1 MRRRALALLFMLAL
15 FALAPFAGAAERE
28 PDEDDSPKLWQELDV
43 RFPSPPAGDA
53 LIPLYVSAATTNR
66 FYIDGSSLSVGA
78 DLVIRYVLVVETPGG
93 VRNLTFEGM
102 RCESRSRRIYG
113 SGRPDGTWSKARNSD
128 WVRILDAYAN
138 RQHAALFLEYF
149 CPFGNS
155 VRTAAEARD
164 ALVRGGHPDVRR

>member
-1 MRRRALALLFMLAL
+1 MNLRVLALSVLLLLAEVS
-15 FALAPFAGAAERE
+15 LAVAA
-28 PDEDDSPKLWQELDV
+28 PGDQEDDDLPRQWQELEV
-43 RFPSPPAGDA
+43 QFPAAPVPER
-53 LIPLYVSAATTNR
+53 LLPLYVSAATANK

-78 DLVIRYVLVVETPGG
+78 DQVVRYVLVVETPGG
-93 VRNLTFEGM
+93 VRNVTFEGM

-113 SGRPDGTWSKARNSD
+113 SGRSDGSWSKARNSD

>member
-1 MRRRALALLFMLAL
+1 VNLRLLTLSAL
-15 FALAPFAGAAERE
+15 FLLAQALPAGAAERE
-28 PDEDDSPKLWQELDV
+28 QDEDGFPRQWQELEVQFPKTPV
-43 RFPSPPAGDA
+43 REN
-53 LIPLYVSAATTNR
+53 LLPLYVSAATDNK

-78 DLVIRYVLVVETPGG
+78 DQVIRYVMVVETPGG
-93 VRNLTFEGM
+93 ARNVTFEGM

-113 SGRPDGTWSKARNSD
+113 AGRMDGSWSKARNSD
-128 WVRILDAYAN
+128 WIRILDAYAN

-155 VRTAAEARD
+155 VRTAAEARE